1 MREEGKSKAEIFKEL
16 EKYRDLDYRYE
27 NGRILSSM
35 CTIPHEI
42 AKEVFMNFFE
52 TNLGDP
58 GLFSGTNYIEKEVIS
73 ALGSLLGKNK
83 ACGYLV
89 SGGTEA
95 NMMAM
100 RVARNLKGIERPE
113 VIIPESAHFSFDKAG
128 DVLGINMRKVPL
140 DGNFRA
146 DLEAVENSIGK
157 NTIAIVGVAGTTEF
171 GVIDPVEELAKLSL
185 DYDLFLHIDAAFGGF
200 VIPFLKEM
208 GYNLPDFDF
217 SINGVDSITID
228 PHKMGLA
235 PIPSGGILFSDP
247 KVLKYLEVET
257 PYLTEPKQFT
267 MVGTRPGASAAA
279 TWAVLNL
286 LGRKGYREIVK
297 NCMELTYYLADGIK
311 KLGLKLPVE
320 PTLNVLAFHVE
331 DLDGVIKRLKKE
343 GWIVSRT
350 RKPPCIRIVIM
361 PHVKKEHIDD
371 FLETL
376 EKILG

>member
-1 MREEGKSKAEIFKEL
+1 MREEGHTKEDIFKEL
-16 EKYRDLDYRYE
+16 KKYRNLDYKYE
-27 NGRILSSM
+27 KGGILSSM

-42 AKEVFMNFFE
+42 VKEVFMNFFE

-58 GLFSGTNYIEKEVIS
+58 GLFLGTNKIEKEVIS

-100 RVARNLKGIERPE
+100 RAARNLKGVENPE

-128 DVLGINMRKVPL
+128 DVLRINMVKVPL
-140 DGNFRA
+140 DNTFRA
-146 DLEAVENSIGK
+146 DLEAVEDSIGE
-157 NTIAIVGVAGTTEF
+157 NTIAIVGIAGTTGF
-171 GVIDPVEELAKLSL
+171 GIIDPIEDLAKLSL
-185 DYDLFLHIDAAFGGF
+185 DYDLYLHVDAAFGGF

-247 KVLKYLEVET
+247 KVLKYLEIET

-279 TWAVLNL
+279 TWAVMTM
-286 LGRKGYREIVK
+286 LGKKGYREIVK
-297 NCMELTYYLADGIK
+297 NCMELTKYSADGVK
-311 KLGLKLPVE
+311 KLGLKLAIE
-320 PTLNVLAFHVE
+320 PTLNVLTFHVD
-331 DLDGVIKRLKKE
+331 DLDEVIKKLKQE

-361 PHVKKEHIDD
+361 PHVKKEHVDS
-371 FLETL
+371 FLDTL
-376 EKILG
+376 GKILG